1 MCLIALAHGA
11 TDAFPF
17 VLAANRDEDYE
28 RPTRDAHAWDEAP
41 DVFGGRDAVHGGS
54 WLAVTSGG
62 RFAAVTNLRGAA
74 QRTRSRGAL
83 VSAFVTSRATPE
95 EFANEVAREAH
106 EYSGFHLLAGEADGA
121 IVYVSGGD
129 NASPPRALDAGIHG
143 LSNAPKGEHWPKVAL
158 AVATMSDAIDSAR
171 DPRTLTDTLLNF
183 LATPR
188 NTGRIEEEAFI
199 VSERYGTRSSTVVI
213 ATMSEIFFAEQS
225 YVRGSRIAPPRRVRC
240 VKKEDEPWLF
250 GIA

>member
-1 MCLIALAHGA
+1 MCLIALAHRA

-17 VLAANRDEDYE
+17 VLAANRDEDHA
-28 RPTRDAHAWDEAP
+28 RPTREAHAWDEAP
-41 DVFGGRDAVHGGS
+41 DVFGGRDALHGGS

-83 VSAFVTSRATPE
+83 VSAFVTSRVTPE

-106 EYSGFHLLAGEADGA
+106 QYSGFHLLVGEAGGA

-129 NASPPRALDAGIHG
+129 NASPPRALDAGVHG
-143 LSNAPKGEHWPKVAL
+143 LSNAPEGERWPKVEL
-158 AVATMSDAIDSAR
+158 AVATMREAIDSAS
-171 DPRTLTDTLLNF
+171 DPHILADRLLEF

-199 VSERYGTRSSTVVI
+199 VSERYGTRSSTIVI
-213 ATMSEIFFAEQS
+213 ATMREIFFAEQS
-225 YVRGSRIAPPRRVRC
+225 YVRGSPFAPPRRVYC